1 MRLAVQNYLAHKTF
15 PCNKFDL
22 TFCHLFFKNEINGQ
36 YKKHE
41 TNKVVPAK
49 CFGSE
54 EDKCKNR
61 KHHQRYY
68 LLNYF

>member
-1 MRLAVQNYLAHKTF
+1 MRLAVQNRLAHNDL
-15 PCNKFDL
+15 CNKKFEL
-22 TFCHLFFKNEINGQ
+22 HFSHLFFKNEINGQ

-54 EDKCKNR
+54 EYKCKNR